1 MSFQDCWEQNL
12 KANKVKIYVIK
23 RNIIIYFYLQ
33 SCEDGTEV
41 PVIKT
46 MILIDS
52 LKGRWIP
59 LDILLISNL
68 WGSLECIQEVRE

>member
-1 MSFQDCWEQNL
+1 M
-12 KANKVKIYVIK
+12 YVIK

-41 PVIKT
+41 IKT

-52 LKGRWIP
+52 LKGWWIP

-68 WGSLECIQEVRE
+68 WGSLECIQDVRE